1 MKAYLA
7 CRLLKPEDAGLL
19 PLIRHLVDEQSIYGY
34 RRITA
39 PALRIRSP
47 REFIRAQTRPRIRSI
62 SSSLLCSKAT
72 GGENALT
79 PEDDLGIIRPGR
91 QMIVTFFCYLDFR
104 RANRFRRNKNSA
116 TAPPP

>member
-47 REFIRAQTRPRIRSI
+47 REVHSGTNPAADPLNLIV
-62 SSSLLCSKAT
+62 SSLQQ
-72 GGENALT
+72 G
-79 PEDDLGIIRPGR
+79 
-91 QMIVTFFCYLDFR
+91 YR
-104 RANRFRRNKNSA
+104 RRECADARR
-116 TAPPP
+116 